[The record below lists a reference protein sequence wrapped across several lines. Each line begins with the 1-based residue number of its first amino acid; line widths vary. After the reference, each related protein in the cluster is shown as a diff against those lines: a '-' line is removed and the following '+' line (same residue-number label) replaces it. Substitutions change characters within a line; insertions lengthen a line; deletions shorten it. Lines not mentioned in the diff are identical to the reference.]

1 MAGSASLSGHTAVL
15 AAPAAEALLSPG
27 GGCYI
32 DATFGGGGHSRML
45 LQKMPAAARL
55 LALDCDEYAAARA
68 ADVADSRFCFL
79 RRNFAELAA
88 AAAEAGIAAGEV
100 RGVLFDLGVS
110 SMQLES
116 AGRGMSFSRRG
127 PLDMRLDRRAP
138 TTLKS
143 LLESCDERE
152 LVRILRNYGEEP
164 EARRVGRAIYA
175 RRRDIADTAE
185 LAQIIADGKRAR
197 PPGRHP
203 ATLVFQALRIAVNRE
218 LDALRRGL
226 EAACALLSRGGRLA
240 VIAFHSLEDRVV
252 KRTLSAPAFP
262 GVGRVG
268 GLGMRPLGKATTP
281 SAAETKN
288 NPRARSA
295 RMRVFV
301 KAAI

>member
-1 MAGSASLSGHTAVL
+1 MAESAPVNHVAVL
-15 AAPAAEALLSPG
+15 AIPAAEALLSPD

-32 DATFGGGGHSRML
+32 DATFGGGGHSRLL
-45 LQKMPAAARL
+45 LQKMPASARL

-68 ADVADSRFCFL
+68 AEVRDSRFCFFL
-79 RRNFAELAA
+79 RRNFAELKD
-88 AAAEAGIAAGEV
+88 AAAEAGIGNGEA

-110 SMQLES
+110 SLQLEC

-127 PLDMRLDRRAP
+127 PLDMRMDRRAA
-138 TTLKS
+138 TTAKT

-152 LVRILRNYGEEP
+152 LVRILRDYGEEP
-164 EARRVGRAIYA
+164 EARRVGRALFA
-175 RRRDIADTAE
+175 RRGDIADTAE
-185 LAQIIADGKRAR
+185 LAQIVYDSKRHR

-203 ATLVFQALRIAVNRE
+203 ATLAFQALRIAVNRE

-226 EAACALLSRGGRLA
+226 EAACALLAHGGRLA
-240 VIAFHSLEDRVV
+240 IIAFHSLEDRIV
-252 KRTLSAPAFP
+252 KRTLAAPSFP
-262 GVGRVG
+262 GFGRVG

-281 SAAETKN
+281 SAEETAR

-301 KAAI
+301 KEAA